1 MHPEPLPRSWRRSS
15 RSRLLRVC
23 PRRHRAANRGENGP
37 CVVPHAAA
45 LQPPRLSQSRVVERA
60 PDRAGEC
67 SGVCRVTGAGE
78 AASQACSHVC
88 VCRCPRAGWVFPR
101 RWAGRGGGARGQ
113 GVPLHLAGLVM
124 MRAEKSKRFLLIFR
138 RVLTSSSSS
147 LTWIVRCS
155 WSPTR
160 FCHRKTQQKSVRHVA
175 LTSGEWR
182 LVLPPTAAN
191 PKPFR
196 PLPPPSPTQTAAPP
210 VYTINKFEG
219 SFLPVSNLRRALR
232 TGSAEERTPQGV
244 RTRRTRFPHLGAAL
258 TFSLVEYICAYIF
271 SAFSK

>member
-160 FCHRKTQQKSVRHVA
+160 FCHRKTQQKKRQARGAH
-175 LTSGEWR
+175 LWR
-182 LVLPPTAAN
+182 VEAG
-191 PKPFR
+191 
-196 PLPPPSPTQTAAPP
+196 APP
-210 VYTINKFEG
+210 NSSKSQTLSSSPSSISYPNRSPSCLHHQQIRGLVPPC
-219 SFLPVSNLRRALR
+219 LQLA
-232 TGSAEERTPQGV
+232 QGPEN
-244 RTRRTRFPHLGAAL
+244 RF
-258 TFSLVEYICAYIF
+258 S
-271 SAFSK
+271 